1 VSVATAPRSVLLV
14 DDDAGTRET
23 LKDILEAKRFSVA
36 TAGSGE
42 AAIAM
47 ARSRRYDA
55 VLMDVVMPGVNG
67 VEALRA
73 IRGIDPDASVIM
85 MSAFTSHELVAEA
98 RRASAL
104 AVLPKPLE
112 IDRVLTLL
120 ERAAAGGGWGEDRT

>member
-1 VSVATAPRSVLLV
+1 
-14 DDDAGTRET
+14 
-23 LKDILEAKRFSVA
+23 
-36 TAGSGE
+36 
-42 AAIAM
+42 
-47 ARSRRYDA
+47 
-55 VLMDVVMPGVNG
+55 
-67 VEALRA
+67 
-73 IRGIDPDASVIM
+73 